1 MPRKP
6 TKRPQGRPRSGREL
20 HAPLISLE
28 TQVAIDVAAKAND
41 VPRAVAMEAI
51 ILTNHDAPAIRQYI
65 EERKS
70 SHE

>member
-6 TKRPQGRPRSGREL
+6 KTRPQGRPRSGRDIP
-20 HAPLISLE
+20 APLISLR
-28 TQVAIDVAAKAND
+28 TQVAIDVAAKANG
-41 VPRAVAMEAI
+41 VPRALAMEAI
-51 ILTNHDAPAIRQYI
+51 ILTNHDMNAVREYI